1 MPHKVHYRRDLVND
15 KMVTMDMDED
25 GVVKTVNHREVI
37 KMVNGVVEEVDLM
50 IVEVAEGMK
59 IVEVAVDTMTDDV
72 EEAEAAMNLVNHVVM
87 LIPMQLE
94 LGEEA
99 EEEENVLNDPVN
111 L

>member
-1 MPHKVHYRRDLVND
+1 
-15 KMVTMDMDED
+15 MVTMDMDED

-59 IVEVAVDTMTDDV
+59 IVEAAVDTMTDDV